1 MSNEDDSTKVAYIG
15 MIAFAVI
22 FALLFSLPNTF
33 LCSGCAP
40 RYAA

>member
-22 FALLFSLPNTF
+22 FTLLFSLAKYVF
-33 LCSGCAP
+33 M
-40 RYAA
+40 

>member
-22 FALLFSLPNTF
+22 FALLFAASLV
-33 LCSGCAP
+33 LHLISL
-40 RYAA
+40 YL